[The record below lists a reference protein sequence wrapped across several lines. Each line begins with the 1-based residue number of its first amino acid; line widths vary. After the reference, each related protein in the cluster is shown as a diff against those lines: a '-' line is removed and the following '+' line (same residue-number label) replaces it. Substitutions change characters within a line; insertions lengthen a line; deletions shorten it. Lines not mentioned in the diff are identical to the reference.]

1 MVINK
6 EIFFIQRWLGLL
18 ILISGA
24 SFSQIYSQ
32 SGKNILIRNVTLIG
46 KEGDSDAAVSLLITD
61 SILELITQDEVSL
74 EEADISL
81 NADGGILLGKLET
94 GEPASFM
101 ILDQDPRENINALL
115 DTKSHT
121 VFAIKSGSIVLNT
134 LEKIDPETGEK
145 SSLFGWSSYAPP
157 PVALPLSYQS
167 THKWNIWI
175 TKPITV
181 ILAAAVML
189 ENTRWI
195 EQDDINQEQVGDLDQ
210 FDGGSIRG
218 ARAGFVGTFNFKIPW
233 TYMVFVATNTFER
246 GFEQGKID
254 ELVLFD
260 YKVDIPLGYVTMSLG
275 KQKEPISM
283 ERLIGLIFQYGQQER
298 TSVSD
303 GLLPSRNVG
312 IVINSSIL
320 SGRMTWAAG
329 AFNRWFDE
337 GRSFESTSSQL
348 IGRVT
353 GIPYV
358 TEDESNLVHLG
369 FGGRYTNAKEGIQY
383 KAKGEI
389 FRSSLFVD
397 TGHLEAD
404 GAFTY
409 DIELAW
415 RKGPFL
421 LASEII
427 RSNVSSPVNNNPGF
441 GGFHIT
447 LSWILSGE
455 MRKYNKRNGTFDRIR
470 VSQNVNSGGWGAWEI
485 SARWSNLNLN
495 GGNVEGGK
503 MGTFSLGLNWWP
515 TGSINVNAN
524 YRYTTLD
531 RFNEVG
537 TNHGI
542 VTRLTFMLE

>member
-1 MVINK
+1 MINK
-6 EIFFIQRWLGLL
+6 KEILFIPRWIVFLFL
-18 ILISGA
+18 ILGA
-24 SFSQIYSQ
+24 NQGQIYSQ
-32 SGKNILIRNVTLIG
+32 SKKNILIRNVTMIG
-46 KEGDSDAAVSLLITD
+46 KEGEIDASVSLLIKD
-61 SILELITQDEVSL
+61 SILEFITKDDVSIEEV
-74 EEADISL
+74 DIAL
-81 NADGGILLGKLET
+81 NANGGILLGKLEI
-94 GEPASFM
+94 GESASFM
-101 ILDQDPRENINALL
+101 ILDEDPRENINVLL
-115 DTKSHT
+115 DTKSHA
-121 VFAIKSGSIVLNT
+121 VFVIRRGSIVLNT
-134 LEKIDPETGEK
+134 LLKIDSETGEK
-145 SSLFGWSSYAPP
+145 QSILGWSSYAPP
-157 PVALPLSYQS
+157 PIALPLSYQS
-167 THKWNIWI
+167 THKWNMWI

-181 ILAAAVML
+181 IFAAAVML

-195 EQDDINQEQVGDLDQ
+195 EQDEVNIEQVGDLDQ

-218 ARAGFVGTFNFKIPW
+218 ARAGFVGSFNFKRPW
-233 TYMVFVATNTFER
+233 TYTIFVATNTFER

-260 YKVDIPLGYVTMSLG
+260 YKVDIPIGGVTMSLG

-283 ERLIGLIFQYGQQER
+283 ERLIGLIFQYAQQER

-312 IVINSSIL
+312 IVFNSSIF
-320 SGRMTWAAG
+320 SRRMTWAAG

-337 GRSFESTSSQL
+337 GRSFESTSSQF

-353 GIPYV
+353 GIPFM
-358 TEDESNLVHLG
+358 TADQSNLVHLG
-369 FGGRYTNAKEGIQY
+369 FGGRYTNAKEGIRY

-397 TGHLEAD
+397 TERLEAD

-409 DIELAW
+409 DIEVAW

-421 LASEII
+421 FASEIV
-427 RSNVSSPVNNNPGF
+427 RSNVSSPVHNNPGF
-441 GGFHIT
+441 GGYHIT
-447 LSWILSGE
+447 VSWIVSGE

-470 VSQNVNSGGWGAWEI
+470 VAQNVNSGGWGAWEI

-542 VTRLTFMLE
+542 VTRLTFLLE